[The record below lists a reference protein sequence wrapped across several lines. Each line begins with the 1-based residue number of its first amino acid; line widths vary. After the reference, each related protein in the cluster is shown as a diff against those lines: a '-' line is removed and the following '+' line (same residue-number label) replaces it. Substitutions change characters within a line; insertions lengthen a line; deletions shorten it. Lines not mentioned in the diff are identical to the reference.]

1 MVVRIAV
8 LWSAPARAILRAVF
22 YCIQGVCRMSEIKY
36 TAEHEWLKVEGDNV
50 VVIGITEFAQDAL
63 GDLVFVDLPE
73 VGRKVA
79 KGDDFAVVESVKTAA
94 EVYTPVTGEIVAVN
108 DNLSGDPELI
118 KKSMD
123 DGWIAKIRM
132 ENPAEIASLMD
143 RNAYDAFLKDQA
155 H

>member
-1 MVVRIAV
+1 MAAE
-8 LWSAPARAILRAVF
+8 L
-22 YCIQGVCRMSEIKY
+22 KY
-36 TAEHEWLKVEGDNV
+36 TSEHEWLKIEGGNV

-63 GDLVFVDLPE
+63 GDLVFVELPE
-73 VGRKVA
+73 VGRKVK

-123 DGWIAKIRM
+123 AGWIAKIRM
-132 ENPAEIASLMD
+132 DNPAEIANLMD
-143 RNAYDAFLKDQA
+143 RTAYDAFLKTQG